1 MVPHHPSPPD
11 VDYPRSGHTRVSCVE
26 PCELL
31 SLGGYRSQGQIWNLS
46 SKGVYAVVP
55 EPLPAVGTTVL
66 LLFVLAADAITC
78 EARVEWHNT
87 PSPVQGRGAVKPSLP
102 PGCGLSF
109 RGLDAED
116 ARRIRARI
124 VALHRRSLRT

>member
-1 MVPHHPSPPD
+1 MVPHHPDPPA

-31 SLGGYRSQGQIWNLS
+31 ALDGYRRQGQIWNLS
-46 SKGVYAVVP
+46 SKGVYAVIP
-55 EPLPAVGTTVL
+55 EPLPPVGTTVL

-78 EARVEWHNT
+78 EARVEWHNP
-87 PSPVQGRGAVKPSLP
+87 PSDRRGCGAAKPSLP

-109 RGLDAED
+109 REIETED
-116 ARRIRARI
+116 ARRILARV
-124 VALHRRSLRT
+124 VALHRRGLKA